1 MKKEIELPGY
11 LLQRPWTE
19 DDFDEYIIE
28 LKDFINDVRKN
39 DIKSLLKMIR
49 NKKRK
54 NKTYEYSQT
63 FDEIIRYLKNQ
74 LKKLS

>member
-1 MKKEIELPGY
+1 MKKEIELPDY

-54 NKTYEYSQT
+54 DKTYEYSQA